1 MSKESASTIR
11 QPSTANLML
20 DSQDRV
26 KPSGP
31 ADFVISKT
39 NSLLNGYFTR
49 IGVTEVVLEWF
60 QPNITDYFGNNSF
73 SVSEDISGAMP
84 LSYNVTLTPAFY
96 TVASLVTEMAS
107 AMTAESAISGHT
119 LTYTV
124 VGGSGLAGIQVSG
137 GSVPTFEFSSGADL
151 AWIPQQLGF
160 TLDVL
165 AETHLIGEDP
175 INVLG
180 NGWTP
185 DLRLYRYID
194 ITSPSLTY
202 NQSLKDASTADTLD
216 NILARWYFAYD
227 NPPALDT
234 LGYPILQGYTPF
246 VQRRI
251 FSPPKQIKWE
261 PNMPIG
267 QIKLQ
272 VTYTPPVRIATG
284 VTPATFNVPTILPPD
299 TEFDFLMT
307 LQISEN

>member
-26 KPSGP
+26 KPSSA
-31 ADFVISKT
+31 ADFVISKS

-49 IGVTEVVLEWF
+49 VGVTEVVLEWF
-60 QPNITDYFGNNSF
+60 QPNITDNYQNNEF
-73 SVSEDISGAMP
+73 SVSEDISGAGP
-84 LSYNVTLTPAFY
+84 LSYNVTVPVGFY
-96 TVASLVTEMAS
+96 TVDSLLNEMAS
-107 AMTAESAISGHT
+107 AMTTESAISGHT

-124 VGGSGLAGIQVSG
+124 VGGSGLAGITVSG
-137 GSVPTFEFSSGADL
+137 GTNPEFEFSSGADL
-151 AWIPQQLGF
+151 ANIPQLLGF

-165 AETHLIGEDP
+165 AVTHVVGEDP

-246 VQRRI
+246 VLRRI

-267 QIKLQ
+267 QLKLQ
-272 VTYTPPVRIATG
+272 VTFTPPVRPATT
-284 VTPATFNVPTILPPD
+284 VTDATFNVPTILPPN
-299 TEFDFLMT
+299 TAFDFLMT
-307 LQISEN
+307 LQVSEN

>member
-1 MSKESASTIR
+1 MSKESATTIR

-20 DSQDRV
+20 DSQDRTQGA
-26 KPSGP
+26 SA

-39 NSLLNGYFTR
+39 NSILNGFFTR
-49 IGVTEVVLEWF
+49 VGVTEVVLEWF
-60 QPNITDYFGNNSF
+60 EPNITNYFQNNVF
-73 SVSEDISGAMP
+73 SVSEDISGGGP
-84 LSYNVTLTPAFY
+84 LSYTVTMPVGFY
-96 TVASLVTEMAS
+96 TVDSLLGEMAD

-124 VGGSGLAGIQVSG
+124 VGGSGLAGITVSG
-137 GSVPTFEFSSGADL
+137 GTNPEFEFTTGTDL

-160 TLDVL
+160 DLETLSV
-165 AETHLIGEDP
+165 THIVGEEP

-202 NQSLKDASTADTLD
+202 NQNLKDSSTASSLD
-216 NILARWYFAYD
+216 NVLTRWYFSWD
-227 NPPALDT
+227 NPPELDT

-251 FSPPKQIKWE
+251 FNPPKQIKWE
-261 PNMPIG
+261 SNMPIG
-267 QIKLQ
+267 QLKLQ
-272 VTYTPPVRIATG
+272 VTFTPPVRPATT
-284 VTPATFNVPTILPPD
+284 VTDATFNVPTILPPN
-299 TEFDFLMT
+299 TAFDFLMT
-307 LQISEN
+307 LQVSEN